1 MAQQKHTQQAA
12 NRNSTIVTRRDRNG
26 KFRTET
32 AGRDSGISVAVSTNS
47 TTDSTILFVDSYDG
61 KSLRFDG
68 REARTIYRA
77 LQKHYKFTSKSW

>member
-32 AGRDSGISVAVSTNS
+32 AGRDSTNS